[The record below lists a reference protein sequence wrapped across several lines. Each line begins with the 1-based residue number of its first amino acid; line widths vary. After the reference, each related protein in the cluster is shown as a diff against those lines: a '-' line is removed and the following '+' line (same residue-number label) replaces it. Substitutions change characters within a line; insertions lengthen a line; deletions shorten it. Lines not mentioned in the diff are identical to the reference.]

1 MTCPHTKR
9 KTTTAWQAYEPRLAG
24 IVQAKLIREERC
36 TDCGDVRVSSSEGI
50 RATRDRAAKL
60 ATRLDPLRHRAEERQ
75 LLRDLLESAQVD
87 EDEYSASAGAWR
99 LRLERALG
107 GATLESL
114 LSQLMADG
122 LITLQRSRT
131 PKQYDKVTAVTW
143 PVGQYAQLCAE
154 LGVEAPSEVDIEA
167 ELQAAI
173 RGLGAHES
181 LGALAAFWSD
191 QVEQLHG
198 GNALILDPSGEQ
210 LLTSRAPRYPRII
223 RATIKIAQGHLAG
236 RVRLFDELGIE
247 VTGNTKDLR
256 QDRPILRAICGGS
269 LAGYGVIEPT
279 QLIEIAGPAR
289 FRGPDFD
296 LVSQSQPFGF
306 SAELVN
312 VVEIA
317 TSVTKLVVIENPTT
331 FHYSLRTRAFNGAIC
346 LLAEGRLSETQRK
359 LISRLVQSGI
369 REVAAWCDI
378 DPAGIMIADDI
389 RHAASGT
396 QFTPLLLDVE
406 TFERTPARQKIVGQ
420 NLRYVKTLARHDT
433 WYTPLAQVLEKSG
446 EWVEQEA
453 LHEIVRA
460 RVM

>member
-75 LLRDLLESAQVD
+75 LLRDLLESARVD
-87 EDEYSASAGAWR
+87 EDEYTASAGAWR

-122 LITLQRSRT
+122 LVTLQRSRT
-131 PKQYDKVTAVTW
+131 ARQYDKVTGVSW
-143 PVGQYAQLCAE
+143 PAAQYAQLCAE
-154 LGVEAPSEVDIEA
+154 LGVGAPSEVDVEA
-167 ELQAAI
+167 ELEAAI
-173 RGLGAHES
+173 RDLGARES

-191 QVEQLHG
+191 QAEQLHG

-289 FRGPDFD
+289 FRGPGFD
-296 LVSQSQPFGF
+296 LASQSHAFGL
-306 SAELVN
+306 SAELVSAADI
-312 VVEIA
+312 VT
-317 TSVTKLVVIENPTT
+317 TSTKLVIVENPTS
-331 FHYSLRTRAFNGAIC
+331 FYYSLRTRAFGDAVC
-346 LLAEGRLSETQRK
+346 LLADGRLSGPQKT
-359 LISRLVQSGI
+359 LISRLVEAGVP
-369 REVAAWCDI
+369 EVVAWCDI

-389 RHAASGT
+389 RRAAHGAK
-396 QFTPLLLDVE
+396 FTPFLLDIK
-406 TFERTPARQKIVGQ
+406 TFEQAPARRKIVGQ
-420 NLRYVKTLARHDT
+420 NLRFVKTLAGQEA
-433 WYTPLAQVLEKSG
+433 WYTSLAQLLEKSG
-446 EWVEQEA
+446 EWVEQET
-453 LHEIVRA
+453 LHGFQP
-460 RVM
+460 